1 MNIHHLIKAALLTTA
16 FGMTALAASQN
27 YVVSKNVPALAEFKF
42 SVTLIP
48 IPGTVK
54 SVSADL
60 NFDPKNLTKT
70 SGKISVDLS
79 KLETG
84 IGLRDEHAR
93 GYLGVEK
100 HRDAVFSLNRIEGI
114 KALEKGKESKGIAV
128 GNFDLNGIKTP
139 LNAPIT
145 LNFDGKLV
153 NVHTEF
159 EVTLADHKIDIP
171 GADSKVGVKVNFALE
186 AKAN

>member
-1 MNIHHLIKAALLTTA
+1 MNKRHWIKAVLLVTTL
-16 FGMTALAASQN
+16 GMSALAASQN
-27 YVVSKNVPALAEFKF
+27 YVISKNVPAVAEFKF

-60 NFDPKNLTKT
+60 KFDPKNLSQTT
-70 SGKISVDLS
+70 GKISVDLS

-93 GYLGVEK
+93 GFLGVEK
-100 HRDAVFSLNRIEGI
+100 HRDATFSLSRIEGI
-114 KALEKGKESKGIAV
+114 KSLDKGKESKGIAV
-128 GNFDLNGIKTP
+128 GQFDLNGIKKP

-159 EVTLADHKIDIP
+159 EITLADHKIDIP

-186 AKAN
+186 PKAN